1 MIAWLKRHWIL
12 LVIGFVVLWILLVIG
27 FVVLFFVVGG
37 IEGLIAKHSYKKS
50 IKEKDIKI
58 GELWGKIGDSK
69 KKEDKWKASSEKNW
83 DLAMEKEAK
92 IRKKDAEMRVKL
104 AEKRA
109 LKKKIKEMPA
119 PQVVIRTIE
128 IIQCD
133 DVVQQDQGI
142 IFSLD
147 CAKNNLAVLEDVFYF
162 KKEALDWAGQ
172 FFTSQAEVSDLKNV
186 IIGKDGAYAERG
198 VQLTDAYGIID
209 EWEGKFNLSEKRGK
223 RSWKKGFKLGGTIG
237 GILGFLAGF
246 VLGK

>member
-1 MIAWLKRHWIL
+1 MIAWLKRH
-12 LVIGFVVLWILLVIG
+12 WILLVIG

-109 LKKKIKEMPA
+109 LKKKIQEMPVT
-119 PQVVIRTIE
+119 QVIVRTIE
-128 IIQCD
+128 IINCP
-133 DVVQQDQGI
+133 DVVQQTQGI
-142 IFSLD
+142 VFTLDCSKANLTVLEASFSLKGD
-147 CAKNNLAVLEDVFYF
+147 VADWTDKFNISQGEVL
-162 KKEALDWAGQ
+162 
-172 FFTSQAEVSDLKNV
+172 DLKNV
-186 IIGKDGAYAERG
+186 IISKDGEIKEVKGQLVGEAEIITEW
-198 VQLTDAYGIID
+198 TD
-209 EWEGKFNLSEKRGK
+209 KFNLSEKRGK
-223 RSWKKGFKLGGTIG
+223 RSYWKGLKTGGTIG

-246 VLGK
+246 FLGK